1 MARAPDHARAKE
13 IDVGSQ
19 GKQTLV
25 IQNGTLI
32 NGSGNPP
39 TLNQAMIIEGNRIKH
54 IGPLPEDLLHSDRDD
69 MAIIDAT
76 GKWIMPG
83 LIDGHCHLSFGF
95 PQISG
100 GPSTRGTTSPGFSA
114 LRAARNAQQVLRVG
128 VTSVAVPG
136 GTWFNDVAI
145 RDAIAVGLI
154 EGPRIACAG
163 RFIVTYG
170 GITDNEPSWVGTP
183 EHTIGV
189 LANDVSAMITEVRR
203 QCKYGVDFI
212 KLADSTW
219 GDTQL
224 IAPEELSA
232 VVQEAHRRGARV
244 TIHSRGA
251 GSTRAAAQAGM
262 DWILHAD
269 LATDIEL
276 EVVAEAGV
284 RLMPTMTFLRR
295 GAEVGAEFGRGP
307 REMDRLKR
315 HWESAVHML
324 QRARALGI
332 TIMCGTDSGNS
343 PLMPYGQLHAHEA
356 EILVRY
362 GGYTPMEAIVASTKN
377 TAFAMGLEDDL
388 GTLQL
393 GKLAD
398 VIILKSDPLADIR
411 VLQGGQHLA
420 TVIKDGKIVP
430 LNGHGVEEEIL
441 AFAQPTPA

>member
-1 MARAPDHARAKE
+1 MAN
-13 IDVGSQ
+13 Q

-32 NGSGNPP
+32 DGAGNPP
-39 TLNQAMIIEGNRIKH
+39 TLNQAMVIEGNRITH
-54 IGPLPEDLLHSDRDD
+54 IGSLPEHLLHGDRDNLE
-69 MAIIDAT
+69 IIDAA
-76 GKWIMPG
+76 GRWIMPG

-114 LRAARNAQQVLRVG
+114 IRAARNAQQVLRSG

-145 RDAIAVGLI
+145 RDAIAAELI

-189 LANDVSAMITEVRR
+189 LANDVMAMITEVRR
-203 QCKYGVDFI
+203 QCKHGVDFI

-251 GSTRAAAQAGM
+251 GSTRAAAEAGM

-269 LATDIEL
+269 LATDIDL

-284 RLMPTMTFLRR
+284 RLMPTMTFLQR

-324 QRARALGI
+324 ERARALGI

-377 TAFAMGLEDDL
+377 TAFALGLEDDL
-388 GTLQL
+388 GTLQP

-420 TVIKDGKIVP
+420 AIVKDGKIVP
-430 LNGHGVEEEIL
+430 LNGHGVAEEML
-441 AFAQPTPA
+441 TFAQPTPA